1 MSERLT
7 QYFTLA
13 RKFRLSD
20 NLLVRKTI
28 LEKGMPT
35 LLSGTGNERL
45 RKQIQKFI
53 QENKDAITYQST
65 RAARS

>member
-1 MSERLT
+1 MSDRLKT
-7 QYFTLA
+7 YFILA
-13 RKFRLSD
+13 SKFRASN

-45 RKQIQKFI
+45 RLAISKFI
-53 QENKDAITYQST
+53 QENKDALTNPTT
-65 RAARS
+65 RTARA